1 MNPEIRYSEFGIHV
15 FSQICCIHDVSTEK
29 EDEWRKAMK
38 EDNSKKVFIISLVIC
53 AAIAVWAVGFNKQFT
68 VASNAMFAFFT
79 GKFGWLYLAS
89 MLAFVAFAIFIAA
102 GKWGKIKLGSDDE
115 KPQFST
121 LTWFAM
127 LFGCGMGVG
136 LVFWGVAEPLSFYLT
151 PAAGVN
157 PETPEAAN
165 FALKAAFMHWGVS
178 PWANYAIIGLGLAYF
193 GFRKKQKSMISTTL
207 EPLIGAKANGWL
219 GMVVDVLAVFAT
231 VAGVVTSLGLGV
243 MQINSGL
250 NMVLHVPSNLK
261 VQIIIILI
269 ISVIYITTA
278 ASGIEKGI
286 AAISDINLVLFV
298 TLIFAGFILGPKMEI
313 LNGFIGGIGD
323 YVQNFVKDSLLVNA
337 YGDNSWTF
345 NWRIFYWAWFIA
357 WAPFVGVF
365 IARISRGRTIREFI
379 LGVALVPGLTSIV
392 WFSIFGCLGL
402 HLAQTGVLT
411 HDQLAAIAAS
421 PETGL
426 FTVLQYYPLTKIF
439 SLVAIILLNTFFI
452 TSANSGTFVLSMLT
466 TNGEQNP
473 PKKKMVIWG
482 VIQSVMAIGMM
493 LAGGLKPLQ
502 TISLA
507 AAFPFIFIMFAE
519 MASLVI
525 ALKKEKV

>member
-1 MNPEIRYSEFGIHV
+1 MKKEFNTIFIV
-15 FSQICCIHDVSTEK
+15 SLIIC
-29 EDEWRKAMK
+29 
-38 EDNSKKVFIISLVIC
+38 VI
-53 AAIAVWAVGFNKQFT
+53 IAVWAVGFNAAFT
-68 VASNAMFAFFT
+68 VAANAMFAFFT
-79 GKFGWLYLAS
+79 QKFGWLYLVA
-89 MLAFVAFAIFIAA
+89 MIAFVVFAVFIAA
-102 GKWGKIKLGSDDE
+102 SKWGNITLGEDGE
-115 KPQFST
+115 KPEYST

-136 LVFWGVAEPLSFYLT
+136 LVFWGVAEPISFYVS
-151 PAAGVN
+151 PAAGVA

-178 PWANYAIIGLGLAYF
+178 PWANYAIMGLGLAYF
-193 GFRKKQKSMISTTL
+193 GFRKKQNAMISTTL
-207 EPLIGAKANGWL
+207 VPLIGDRAKGML
-219 GMVVDVLAVFAT
+219 GTIVDVLAVFAT

-250 NMVLHVPSNLK
+250 NMVLGIPSNLMI
-261 VQIIIILI
+261 QIIIILI
-269 ISVIYITTA
+269 ISVIYISTA
-278 ASGIEKGI
+278 AAGIEKGI
-286 AAISDINLVLFV
+286 AVISDINLYLFV
-298 TLIFAGFILGPKMEI
+298 GLMIAGFVLGPKMEI
-313 LNGFIGGIGD
+313 LNGFIGGIGSYLQD
-323 YVQNFVKDSLLVNA
+323 FIKDSLLVNG

-345 NWRIFYWAWFIA
+345 DWRIFYWAWFIA

-365 IARISRGRTIREFI
+365 IARISKGRTIREFI
-379 LGVALVPGLTSIV
+379 MGVALVPGLTSIV

-402 HLAQTGVLT
+402 HLANTGVLT
-411 HDQLAAIAAS
+411 HEQLAAIAAA

-426 FTVLQYYPLTKIF
+426 FTVLNYYPLTKIF
-439 SLVAIILLNTFFI
+439 SIVAIVLLNTFFI

-466 TNGEQNP
+466 SEGEQNP

-482 VIQSVMAIGMM
+482 VIQSIMAIGMM

-525 ALKKEKV
+525 ALKEEKV

>member
-1 MNPEIRYSEFGIHV
+1 MKKEFNTIFIV
-15 FSQICCIHDVSTEK
+15 SLIICV
-29 EDEWRKAMK
+29 
-38 EDNSKKVFIISLVIC
+38 II
-53 AAIAVWAVGFNKQFT
+53 AIWAVGFNAAFT
-68 VASNAMFAFFT
+68 VAANAMFAFFT
-79 GKFGWLYLAS
+79 QKFGWLYLVA
-89 MLAFVAFAIFIAA
+89 MIAFVVFAIFIAA
-102 GKWGKIKLGSDDE
+102 SKWGNITLGEDGE
-115 KPQFST
+115 KPEYST

-136 LVFWGVAEPLSFYLT
+136 LVFWGVAEPISFYVS
-151 PAAGVN
+151 PAAGVA

-178 PWANYAIIGLGLAYF
+178 PWANYAIMGLGLAYF
-193 GFRKKQKSMISTTL
+193 GFRKKQNAMISTTL
-207 EPLIGAKANGWL
+207 VPLIGDRAKGML
-219 GMVVDVLAVFAT
+219 GTIVDVLAVFAT

-250 NMVLHVPSNLK
+250 NMVLGIPSNLMI
-261 VQIIIILI
+261 QIIIILI
-269 ISVIYITTA
+269 ISVIYISTA
-278 ASGIEKGI
+278 AAGIEKGI
-286 AAISDINLVLFV
+286 AVISDINLYLFV
-298 TLIFAGFILGPKMEI
+298 GLMIAGFVLGPKMEI
-313 LNGFIGGIGD
+313 LNGFIGGIGSYLQD
-323 YVQNFVKDSLLVNA
+323 FIKDSLLVNG

-345 NWRIFYWAWFIA
+345 DWRIFYWAWFIA

-365 IARISRGRTIREFI
+365 IARISKGRTIREFI
-379 LGVALVPGLTSIV
+379 MGVALVPGLTSIV

-402 HLAQTGVLT
+402 HLANTGVLT
-411 HDQLAAIAAS
+411 HEQLVAIAAA

-439 SLVAIILLNTFFI
+439 SIVAIVLLNTFFI

-466 TNGEQNP
+466 SDGEQNP

-482 VIQSVMAIGMM
+482 VIQSIMAIGMM

-525 ALKKEKV
+525 ALKEEKV

>member
-1 MNPEIRYSEFGIHV
+1 MKKEFNTIFIV
-15 FSQICCIHDVSTEK
+15 SLIICV
-29 EDEWRKAMK
+29 
-38 EDNSKKVFIISLVIC
+38 II
-53 AAIAVWAVGFNKQFT
+53 AIWAVGFNAAFT
-68 VASNAMFAFFT
+68 VAANAMFAFFT
-79 GKFGWLYLAS
+79 QKFGWLYLVA
-89 MLAFVAFAIFIAA
+89 MIAFVVFAIFIAA
-102 GKWGKIKLGSDDE
+102 SKWGNITLGEDGE
-115 KPQFST
+115 KPEYST

-136 LVFWGVAEPLSFYLT
+136 LVFWGVAEPISFYVS
-151 PAAGVN
+151 PAAGVA

-178 PWANYAIIGLGLAYF
+178 PWANYAIMGLGLAYF
-193 GFRKKQKSMISTTL
+193 GFRKKQNAMISTTL
-207 EPLIGAKANGWL
+207 VPLIGDRAKGML
-219 GMVVDVLAVFAT
+219 GTIVDVLAVFAT

-250 NMVLHVPSNLK
+250 NMVLGIPSNLMI
-261 VQIIIILI
+261 QIIIILI
-269 ISVIYITTA
+269 ISVIYISTA
-278 ASGIEKGI
+278 AAGIEKGI
-286 AAISDINLVLFV
+286 AVISDINLYLFV
-298 TLIFAGFILGPKMEI
+298 GLMIAGFVLGPKMEI
-313 LNGFIGGIGD
+313 LNGFIGGIGSYLQD
-323 YVQNFVKDSLLVNA
+323 FIKDSLLVNG

-345 NWRIFYWAWFIA
+345 DWRIFYWAWFIA

-365 IARISRGRTIREFI
+365 IARISKGRTIREFI
-379 LGVALVPGLTSIV
+379 MGVALVPGLTSIV

-402 HLAQTGVLT
+402 HLANTGVLT
-411 HDQLAAIAAS
+411 HEQLAAIAAA

-439 SLVAIILLNTFFI
+439 SIVAIVLLNTFFI

-466 TNGEQNP
+466 SDGEQNP

-482 VIQSVMAIGMM
+482 VIQSIMAIGMM

-525 ALKKEKV
+525 ALKEEKV

>member
-1 MNPEIRYSEFGIHV
+1 MKKEFNTIFV
-15 FSQICCIHDVSTEK
+15 VSLIIC
-29 EDEWRKAMK
+29 
-38 EDNSKKVFIISLVIC
+38 VI
-53 AAIAVWAVGFNKQFT
+53 IAVWAVGFNAAFT
-68 VASNAMFAFFT
+68 VAANAMFAFFT
-79 GKFGWLYLAS
+79 QKFGWLYLVA
-89 MLAFVAFAIFIAA
+89 MIAFVVFAIFIAA
-102 GKWGKIKLGSDDE
+102 GKWGNITLGEDGE
-115 KPQFST
+115 KPEYST

-136 LVFWGVAEPLSFYLT
+136 LVFWGVAEPISFYVS
-151 PAAGVN
+151 PAAGVA

-178 PWANYAIIGLGLAYF
+178 PWANYAIMGLGLAYF
-193 GFRKKQKSMISTTL
+193 GFRKKQNAMISTTL
-207 EPLIGAKANGWL
+207 VPLIGDRAKGML
-219 GMVVDVLAVFAT
+219 GTIVDVLAVFAT

-250 NMVLHVPSNLK
+250 NMVLGIPSNLMI
-261 VQIIIILI
+261 QIIIILI
-269 ISVIYITTA
+269 ISVIYISTA
-278 ASGIEKGI
+278 AAGIEKGI
-286 AAISDINLVLFV
+286 AVISDINLYLFV
-298 TLIFAGFILGPKMEI
+298 GLMIAGFVLGPKMEI
-313 LNGFIGGIGD
+313 LNGFIGGIGSYLQD
-323 YVQNFVKDSLLVNA
+323 FIKDSLLVNG

-345 NWRIFYWAWFIA
+345 DWRIFYWAWFIA

-365 IARISRGRTIREFI
+365 IARISKGRTIREFI
-379 LGVALVPGLTSIV
+379 MGVALVPGLTSIV

-402 HLAQTGVLT
+402 HLANTGVLT
-411 HDQLAAIAAS
+411 HEQLAAIAAA

-439 SLVAIILLNTFFI
+439 SIVAIVLLNTFFI

-466 TNGEQNP
+466 SDGEQNP

-482 VIQSVMAIGMM
+482 VIQSIMAIGMM

-525 ALKKEKV
+525 ALKEEKV

>member
-1 MNPEIRYSEFGIHV
+1 MKKEFNTIFIV
-15 FSQICCIHDVSTEK
+15 SLIIC
-29 EDEWRKAMK
+29 
-38 EDNSKKVFIISLVIC
+38 VI
-53 AAIAVWAVGFNKQFT
+53 IAVWAVGFNAAFT
-68 VASNAMFAFFT
+68 VAANAMFAFFT
-79 GKFGWLYLAS
+79 QKFGWLYLVA
-89 MLAFVAFAIFIAA
+89 MIAFVVFAVFIAA
-102 GKWGKIKLGSDDE
+102 SKWGNITLGEDGE
-115 KPQFST
+115 KPEYST

-136 LVFWGVAEPLSFYLT
+136 LVFWGVAEPISFYVS
-151 PAAGVN
+151 PAAGIA

-178 PWANYAIIGLGLAYF
+178 PWANYAIMGLGLAYF
-193 GFRKKQKSMISTTL
+193 GFRKKQNAMISTTL
-207 EPLIGAKANGWL
+207 VPLIGDRAKGML
-219 GMVVDVLAVFAT
+219 GTIVDVLAVFAT

-250 NMVLHVPSNLK
+250 NMVLGIPSNLMI
-261 VQIIIILI
+261 QIIIILI
-269 ISVIYITTA
+269 ISVIYISTA
-278 ASGIEKGI
+278 AAGIEKGI
-286 AAISDINLVLFV
+286 AVISDINLYLFV
-298 TLIFAGFILGPKMEI
+298 GLMIAGFVLGPKMEI
-313 LNGFIGGIGD
+313 LNGFIGGIGSYLQD
-323 YVQNFVKDSLLVNA
+323 FIKDSLLVNG

-345 NWRIFYWAWFIA
+345 DWRIFYWAWFIA

-365 IARISRGRTIREFI
+365 IARISKGRTIREFI
-379 LGVALVPGLTSIV
+379 MGVALVPGLTSIV

-402 HLAQTGVLT
+402 HLANTGVLT
-411 HDQLAAIAAS
+411 HEQLAAIAAA

-439 SLVAIILLNTFFI
+439 SIVAIVLLNTFFI

-466 TNGEQNP
+466 SDGEQNP

-482 VIQSVMAIGMM
+482 VIQSIMAIGMM

-525 ALKKEKV
+525 ALKEEKV

>member
-1 MNPEIRYSEFGIHV
+1 MI
-15 FSQICCIHDVSTEK
+15 
-29 EDEWRKAMK
+29 
-38 EDNSKKVFIISLVIC
+38 
-53 AAIAVWAVGFNKQFT
+53 IAVWAVGFNAAFT
-68 VASNAMFAFFT
+68 VAANAMFAFFT
-79 GKFGWLYLAS
+79 QKFGWLYLVA
-89 MLAFVAFAIFIAA
+89 MIAFVVFAIFIAA
-102 GKWGKIKLGSDDE
+102 GKWGNITLGEDGE
-115 KPQFST
+115 KPEYST

-136 LVFWGVAEPLSFYLT
+136 LVFWGVAEPISFYVS
-151 PAAGVN
+151 PAAGVA

-178 PWANYAIIGLGLAYF
+178 PWANYAIMGLGLAYF
-193 GFRKKQKSMISTTL
+193 GFRKKQNAMISTTL
-207 EPLIGAKANGWL
+207 VPLIGDRAKGML
-219 GMVVDVLAVFAT
+219 GTIVDVLAVFAT

-250 NMVLHVPSNLK
+250 NMVLGIPSNLMI
-261 VQIIIILI
+261 QIIIILI
-269 ISVIYITTA
+269 ISVIYISTA
-278 ASGIEKGI
+278 AAGIEKGI
-286 AAISDINLVLFV
+286 AVISDINLYLFV
-298 TLIFAGFILGPKMEI
+298 GLMIAGFVLGPKMEI
-313 LNGFIGGIGD
+313 LNGFIGGIGSYLQD
-323 YVQNFVKDSLLVNA
+323 FIKDSLLVNG

-345 NWRIFYWAWFIA
+345 DWRIFYWAWFIA

-365 IARISRGRTIREFI
+365 IARISKGRTIREFI
-379 LGVALVPGLTSIV
+379 MGVALVPGLTSIV

-402 HLAQTGVLT
+402 HLANTGVLT
-411 HDQLAAIAAS
+411 HEQLAAIAAA

-426 FTVLQYYPLTKIF
+426 FTVLNYYPLTKIF
-439 SLVAIILLNTFFI
+439 SIVAIVLLNTFFI

-466 TNGEQNP
+466 SDGEQNP

-482 VIQSVMAIGMM
+482 VIQSIMAIGMM

-525 ALKKEKV
+525 ALKEEKV

>member
-1 MNPEIRYSEFGIHV
+1 MKKEFNTIFIV
-15 FSQICCIHDVSTEK
+15 SLIIC
-29 EDEWRKAMK
+29 
-38 EDNSKKVFIISLVIC
+38 VI
-53 AAIAVWAVGFNKQFT
+53 IAVWAVGFNAAFT
-68 VASNAMFAFFT
+68 VAANAMFAFFT
-79 GKFGWLYLAS
+79 QKFGWLYLVA
-89 MLAFVAFAIFIAA
+89 MIAFVVFAIFIAA
-102 GKWGKIKLGSDDE
+102 GKWGNITLGEDGE
-115 KPQFST
+115 KPEYST

-136 LVFWGVAEPLSFYLT
+136 LVFWGVAEPISFYVS
-151 PAAGVN
+151 PAAGVA

-178 PWANYAIIGLGLAYF
+178 PWANYAIMGLGLAYF
-193 GFRKKQKSMISTTL
+193 GFRKKQNAMISTTL
-207 EPLIGAKANGWL
+207 VPLIGDRAKGML
-219 GMVVDVLAVFAT
+219 GTIVDVLAVFAT

-250 NMVLHVPSNLK
+250 NMVLGIHSNLMI
-261 VQIIIILI
+261 QIIIILI
-269 ISVIYITTA
+269 ISVIYISTA
-278 ASGIEKGI
+278 AAGIEKGI
-286 AAISDINLVLFV
+286 AVISDINLYLFV
-298 TLIFAGFILGPKMEI
+298 GLMIAGFVLGPKMEI
-313 LNGFIGGIGD
+313 LNGFIGGIGSYLQD
-323 YVQNFVKDSLLVNA
+323 FIKDSLLVNG

-345 NWRIFYWAWFIA
+345 DWRIFYWAWFIA

-365 IARISRGRTIREFI
+365 IARISKGRTIREFI
-379 LGVALVPGLTSIV
+379 MGVALVPGLTSIV

-402 HLAQTGVLT
+402 HLANTGVLT
-411 HDQLAAIAAS
+411 HEQLAAIAAA

-439 SLVAIILLNTFFI
+439 SIVAIVLLNTFFI

-466 TNGEQNP
+466 SDGEQNP

-482 VIQSVMAIGMM
+482 VIQSIMAIGMM

-525 ALKKEKV
+525 ALKEEKV

>member
-1 MNPEIRYSEFGIHV
+1 MKKNEFNTI
-15 FSQICCIHDVSTEK
+15 
-29 EDEWRKAMK
+29 
-38 EDNSKKVFIISLVIC
+38 FIVSLVIC
-53 AAIAVWAVGFNKQFT
+53 VVIAVWAVGFNASFT
-68 VASNAMFAFFT
+68 VAAGAMFSFFT
-79 GKFGWLYLAS
+79 TKFGWLYLVS
-89 MLAFVAFAIFIAA
+89 MLAFVFFSVFIAFS
-102 GKWGKIKLGSDDE
+102 KWGNITLGQDGE
-115 KPQFST
+115 KPEYST
-121 LTWFAM
+121 MTWFAM

-136 LVFWGVAEPLSFYLT
+136 LVFWGVAEPISFYVS
-151 PAAGVN
+151 PAAGID
-157 PETPEAAN
+157 PETPAAAN

-193 GFRKKQKSMISTTL
+193 GFRRKKNAMISSTL
-207 EPLIGAKANGWL
+207 EPLLGAKAKGL
-219 GMVVDVLAVFAT
+219 IGTIVDVLAVFAT

-250 NMVLHVPSNLK
+250 NMVLGIPSTLMI
-261 VQIIIILI
+261 QIIIIII
-269 ISVIYITTA
+269 ISFIYISTA
-278 ASGIEKGI
+278 AAGIEKGI
-286 AAISDINLVLFV
+286 AVISDINLYLFV
-298 TLIFAGFILGPKMEI
+298 GLIIAGFVLGPKMEI
-313 LNGFIGGIGD
+313 LNGFIGGIGSYLQD
-323 YVQNFVKDSLLVNA
+323 FIKDSLLVNA

-345 NWRIFYWAWFIA
+345 DWRIFYWAWFIA

-365 IARISRGRTIREFI
+365 IARISKGRTIREFI

-402 HLAQTGVLT
+402 HLAETGVLT
-411 HDQLAAIAAS
+411 HEQLAAIASA

-426 FTVLQYYPLTKIF
+426 FTVLQYYPLTKLI
-439 SLVAIILLNTFFI
+439 SIVAIILLNTFFI

-466 TNGEQNP
+466 TDGDPNP
-473 PKKKMVIWG
+473 PKNKMIIWG
-482 VIQSVMAIGMM
+482 IIQSVMAIGMM

-525 ALKKEKV
+525 ALKEEKV

>member
-1 MNPEIRYSEFGIHV
+1 MKKEFNTIFIV
-15 FSQICCIHDVSTEK
+15 SLIIC
-29 EDEWRKAMK
+29 
-38 EDNSKKVFIISLVIC
+38 VI
-53 AAIAVWAVGFNKQFT
+53 IAVWAVGFNAAFT
-68 VASNAMFAFFT
+68 VAANAMFAFFT
-79 GKFGWLYLAS
+79 QKFGWLYLVS
-89 MLAFVAFAIFIAA
+89 MLAFVVFAIFIAA
-102 GKWGKIKLGSDDE
+102 GKWGNITLGEDGE
-115 KPQFST
+115 KPEYST

-136 LVFWGVAEPLSFYLT
+136 LVFWGVAEPISFYVS
-151 PAAGVN
+151 PAAGIA
-157 PETPEAAN
+157 PETPESAN

-178 PWANYAIIGLGLAYF
+178 PWANYAIMGLGLAYF
-193 GFRKKQKSMISTTL
+193 GFRKKQNAMISTTL
-207 EPLIGAKANGWL
+207 VPLIGDRAKGML
-219 GMVVDVLAVFAT
+219 GTIVDVLAVFAT

-250 NMVLHVPSNLK
+250 NMVLGIPSNLMI
-261 VQIIIILI
+261 QIIIILI
-269 ISVIYITTA
+269 ISVIYISTA
-278 ASGIEKGI
+278 AAGIEKGI
-286 AAISDINLVLFV
+286 AVISDINLYLFV
-298 TLIFAGFILGPKMEI
+298 GLMIAGFILGPKMEI
-313 LNGFIGGIGD
+313 LNGFIGGIGSYLQD
-323 YVQNFVKDSLLVNA
+323 FIKDSLLVNG

-345 NWRIFYWAWFIA
+345 DWRIFYWAWFIA

-365 IARISRGRTIREFI
+365 IARISKGRTIREFI
-379 LGVALVPGLTSIV
+379 MGVALVPGLTSIV

-402 HLAQTGVLT
+402 HLANTGVLT
-411 HDQLAAIAAS
+411 HEQLAAIAAA

-439 SLVAIILLNTFFI
+439 SIVAIVLLNTFFI

-466 TNGEQNP
+466 SDGEQNP

-482 VIQSVMAIGMM
+482 VIQSIMAIGMM

-525 ALKKEKV
+525 ALKEEKV

>member
-1 MNPEIRYSEFGIHV
+1 MKKEFNTIFIV
-15 FSQICCIHDVSTEK
+15 SLIIC
-29 EDEWRKAMK
+29 
-38 EDNSKKVFIISLVIC
+38 VI
-53 AAIAVWAVGFNKQFT
+53 IAVWAVGFNAAFT
-68 VASNAMFAFFT
+68 VAANAMFAFFT
-79 GKFGWLYLAS
+79 QKFGWLYLVA
-89 MLAFVAFAIFIAA
+89 MIAFVVFAVFIAA
-102 GKWGKIKLGSDDE
+102 SKWGNITLGEDGE
-115 KPQFST
+115 KPEYST

-136 LVFWGVAEPLSFYLT
+136 LVFWGVAEPISFYVSPT
-151 PAAGVN
+151 AGVA

-178 PWANYAIIGLGLAYF
+178 PWANYAIMGLGLAYF
-193 GFRKKQKSMISTTL
+193 GFRKKQNAMISTTL
-207 EPLIGAKANGWL
+207 VPLIGDRAKGML
-219 GMVVDVLAVFAT
+219 GTIVDVLAVFAT

-250 NMVLHVPSNLK
+250 NMVLGIPSNLMI
-261 VQIIIILI
+261 QIIIILI
-269 ISVIYITTA
+269 ISVIYISTA
-278 ASGIEKGI
+278 AAGIEKGI
-286 AAISDINLVLFV
+286 AVISDINLYLFV
-298 TLIFAGFILGPKMEI
+298 GLMIAGFVLGPKMEI
-313 LNGFIGGIGD
+313 LNGFIGGIGSYLQD
-323 YVQNFVKDSLLVNA
+323 FIKDSLLVNG

-345 NWRIFYWAWFIA
+345 DWRIFYWAWFIA

-365 IARISRGRTIREFI
+365 IARISKGRTIREFI
-379 LGVALVPGLTSIV
+379 MGVALVPGLTSIV

-402 HLAQTGVLT
+402 HLANTGVLT
-411 HDQLAAIAAS
+411 HEQLAAIAAA

-426 FTVLQYYPLTKIF
+426 FTVLNYYPLTKIF
-439 SLVAIILLNTFFI
+439 SIVAIVLLNTFFI

-466 TNGEQNP
+466 SDGEQNP

-482 VIQSVMAIGMM
+482 VIQSIMAIGMM

-525 ALKKEKV
+525 ALKEEKV

>member
-1 MNPEIRYSEFGIHV
+1 MKKEFNTIFIV
-15 FSQICCIHDVSTEK
+15 SLIIC
-29 EDEWRKAMK
+29 
-38 EDNSKKVFIISLVIC
+38 VI
-53 AAIAVWAVGFNKQFT
+53 IAVWAVGFNAAFT
-68 VASNAMFAFFT
+68 VAANAMFAFFT
-79 GKFGWLYLAS
+79 QKFGWLYLVA
-89 MLAFVAFAIFIAA
+89 MIAFVVFAIFIAA
-102 GKWGKIKLGSDDE
+102 SKWGNITLGEDGE
-115 KPQFST
+115 KPEYST

-136 LVFWGVAEPLSFYLT
+136 LVFWGVAEPISFYVSPT
-151 PAAGVN
+151 AGVA

-178 PWANYAIIGLGLAYF
+178 PWANYAIMGLGLAYF
-193 GFRKKQKSMISTTL
+193 GFRKKQNAMISTTL
-207 EPLIGAKANGWL
+207 VPLIGDKAKGML
-219 GMVVDVLAVFAT
+219 GTVVDVLAVFAT

-250 NMVLHVPSNLK
+250 NMVLGIPSNLMI
-261 VQIIIILI
+261 QIIIILI
-269 ISVIYITTA
+269 ISVIYISTA
-278 ASGIEKGI
+278 AAGIEKGI
-286 AAISDINLVLFV
+286 AVISDINLYLFV
-298 TLIFAGFILGPKMEI
+298 GLMIAGFVLGPKMEI
-313 LNGFIGGIGD
+313 LNGFIGGIGSYLQD
-323 YVQNFVKDSLLVNA
+323 FIKDSLLVNG

-345 NWRIFYWAWFIA
+345 DWRIFYWAWFIA

-365 IARISRGRTIREFI
+365 IARISKGRTIREFI
-379 LGVALVPGLTSIV
+379 MGVALVPGLTSIV

-402 HLAQTGVLT
+402 HLANTGVLT
-411 HDQLAAIAAS
+411 HEQLAAIAAA

-426 FTVLQYYPLTKIF
+426 FTVLKYYPLTKIF
-439 SLVAIILLNTFFI
+439 SIVAIVLLNTFFI

-466 TNGEQNP
+466 SDGEQNP

-482 VIQSVMAIGMM
+482 VIQSIMAIGMM

-525 ALKKEKV
+525 ALKEEKV